1 MAASDATVSG
11 ATTQSNV
18 RHKIFAD
25 FFYRGMHKISIEYN
39 LTQKVNEIAL
49 SENFSLPNYLKIT
62 LLLLFQQSYLFVT
75 P

>member
-1 MAASDATVSG
+1 
-11 ATTQSNV
+11 
-18 RHKIFAD
+18 
-25 FFYRGMHKISIEYN
+25 MHKISIEYN

-49 SENFSLPNYLKIT
+49 GENFSLPNYLKIT